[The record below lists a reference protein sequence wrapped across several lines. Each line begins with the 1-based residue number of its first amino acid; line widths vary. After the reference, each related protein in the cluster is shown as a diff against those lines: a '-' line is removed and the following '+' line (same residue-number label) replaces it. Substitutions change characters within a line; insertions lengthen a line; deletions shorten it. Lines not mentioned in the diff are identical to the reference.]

1 MKTNENK
8 ANERERFVKA
18 VEAETPD
25 REQLITMYDDICAD
39 REGLQ
44 RAFDRFIANVQRMC
58 GDEVVKRCGS
68 ASALADKEVS

>member
-1 MKTNENK
+1 MKTSENK
-8 ANERERFVKA
+8 SNERERFIKS

-25 REQLITMYDDICAD
+25 KERIIAMYDDVCAD

-58 GDEVVKRCGS
+58 GDEVVKKCGS
-68 ASALADKEVS
+68 ASALAEKEN